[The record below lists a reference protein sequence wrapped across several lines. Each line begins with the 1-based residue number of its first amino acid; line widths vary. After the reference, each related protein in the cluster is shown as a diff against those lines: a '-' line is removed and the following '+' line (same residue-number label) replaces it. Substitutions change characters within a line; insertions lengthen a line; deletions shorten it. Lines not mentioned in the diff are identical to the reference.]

1 MELFVVVAVVLSAD
15 TSDATTEWKS
25 SRFECEQRTRDD
37 VNASNVHNYY

>member
-1 MELFVVVAVVLSAD
+1 MELFVVVAVSAD
-15 TSDATTEWKS
+15 TSDATTKWTS